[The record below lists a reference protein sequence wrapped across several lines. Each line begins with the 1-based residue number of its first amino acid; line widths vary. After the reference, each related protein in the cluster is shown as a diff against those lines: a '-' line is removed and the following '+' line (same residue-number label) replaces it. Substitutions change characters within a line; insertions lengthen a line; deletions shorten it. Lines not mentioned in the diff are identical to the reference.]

1 MTQTLALLL
10 DAYRELNARKMFWIS
25 LIISGLVMVGF
36 GLLGLS
42 DKGLTLLWFDLPLP
56 APRFWYKWAFSVLVV
71 GVWVSWAAM
80 VLALISTA
88 SIFPDLLASGSIDL
102 YLSKPLSRLRLFLTK
117 YLGGLLFVVLQ
128 ATVFAVGSFI
138 VFGLRAGQWRG
149 SLFLIIPLAT
159 LLFSYLFAVCVLVGV
174 MTRSTI
180 AAILI
185 TCLFW
190 VLCFMTNKAE
200 QILFLA
206 RTMQTAEARAYER
219 QAQQTE
225 MEIADLK
232 KNPSVTN
239 VFGIRERR
247 LRQRQEKLLE
257 TARDTQNT
265 AEKIATAHRIVRG
278 VATVIPKTGETVD
291 LLDRKLFSDDDLAS
305 GREAFGGG
313 DRGGRDRNRGGGF
326 NNPPPPT
333 PDAPSSDAHTTS
345 ADSDASSE
353 TPGEV
358 ATAPST
364 APAPAP
370 TTAPSE
376 ADVLVADSVREA
388 EQRRAAQIEAQ
399 EEADR
404 AARSRSIPWIIGTS
418 LGFEAV
424 ILAVAAWIF
433 CRRDY

>member
-36 GLLGLS
+36 GLLGLN
-42 DKGLTLLWFDLPLP
+42 DKGLTLLWFDLPVP
-56 APRFWYKWAFSVLVV
+56 APRFWYKYAFSVVVV
-71 GVWVSWAAM
+71 GIWVSWAAM

-102 YLSKPLSRLRLFLTK
+102 YLSKPISRVRLFLTK
-117 YLGGLLFVVLQ
+117 YMGGLLFVVLQ

-138 VFGLRAGQWRG
+138 VFGLRAGQWRP

-159 LLFSYLFAVCVLVGV
+159 LLFSYLFSVCVLVGI

-190 VLCFMTNKAE
+190 VLCFITNKAE
-200 QILFLA
+200 QALFVF
-206 RTMQTAEARAYER
+206 RVMQTAEVRAYER
-219 QAQQTE
+219 QARLTE
-225 MEIADLK
+225 AEIEDLK

-247 LRQRQEKLLE
+247 LRQRREKLLQS
-257 TARDTQNT
+257 ARDSEK
-265 AEKIATAHRIVRG
+265 AAAKIATAHRIVRG
-278 VATVIPKTGETVD
+278 VATVVPKTGETVD

-305 GREAFGGG
+305 FRKEFAGGG
-313 DRGGRDRNRGGGF
+313 DRDRNRNGGF
-326 NNPPPPT
+326 NSPPPQSPE
-333 PDAPSSDAHTTS
+333 ASSSGESSTS
-345 ADSDASSE
+345 AEAVASSE
-353 TPGEV
+353 ASDDPAGAPLT
-358 ATAPST
+358 TAPST
-364 APAPAP
+364 TAP
-370 TTAPSE
+370 TTSPADSE
-376 ADVLVADSVREA
+376 ALIADSTREM
-388 EQRRAAQIEAQ
+388 EQRRAAQMEAQ

-404 AARSRSIPWIIGTS
+404 AARSRSIPWILGTS
-418 LGFEAV
+418 VAFEAIV
-424 ILAVAAWIF
+424 LSIAAWVF